1 VATDK
6 ITLRNPAHLA
16 DWEQR
21 ATIVED
27 AAELV
32 QKAEKTSKAPW
43 TIQVWKIGDEYV
55 LARGFAAL
63 AAAVD
68 AGLPEIRVV
77 VAARFP
83 RWELLWVDPASVE
96 GPDPLL
102 SRAMEAQKKVRS
114 VGWVF
119 PPLITTADDSGK
131 YALGRGKRGA
141 ARLWAAQSDNLTEIP
156 IVVRPTPRRAVV
168 AGTVPIEVEQIRI
181 TLARHLRKMHKPLPM
196 RLINEVSSG
205 RLRPIRVRR
214 AADGDYELV
223 DGLLRLRAAREAG
236 LRTIQAAVEV
246 PVPKD
251 KEQDE
256 DEDEDDDS

>member
-1 VATDK
+1 
-6 ITLRNPAHLA
+6 LRNPTHLA
-16 DWEQR
+16 NWEQR

-32 QKAEKTSKAPW
+32 SKTKKTSKAPW

-55 LARGFAAL
+55 LARGFASL

-68 AGLPEIRVV
+68 AGLPEIKVV
-77 VAARFP
+77 VGARFP

-102 SRAMEAQKKVRS
+102 SRAMEAQKKIRS

-119 PPLITTADDSGK
+119 PPLITTADDSEK
-131 YALGRGKRGA
+131 YILGRGKRGA
-141 ARLWAAQSDNLTEIP
+141 ARLWAAQENDLEKIP
-156 IVVRPTPRRAVV
+156 IVVRPSPRRAVV
-168 AGTVPIEVEQIRI
+168 ANTMSLDVEKVHI
-181 TLARHLRKMHKPLPM
+181 TLPRHLRKMHKSLPM

-214 AADGDYELV
+214 TEGDEYELV
-223 DGLLRLRAAREAG
+223 DGLLRLRAAREVG
-236 LRTIQAAVEV
+236 LRTIQAAIEVETS
-246 PVPKD
+246 
-251 KEQDE
+251 E
-256 DEDEDDDS
+256 DEDEEDAES